1 MATKKRSE
9 AEFQGRLSVR
19 LSMEQLTWLA
29 KVGASVGQ
37 DSSWA
42 VRWAVDHAMTT
53 GARPLLKTVVAPD
66 AARKAGGA

>member
-19 LSMEQLTWLA
+19 LSMTWLA